1 MAISLCSA
9 LVLVTLSQAPPVA
22 PTDSLA
28 TLRGRAA
35 QDSSDAQL
43 WLLMGRAY
51 LGLGVEAHG
60 ATHRSS
66 EDSVWTR
73 AVLDTAEEALGRAA
87 ALAGPLGSSAVG
99 DSARVFRV
107 GAWAATSGVCE
118 HGVRTATGDAAAHQ
132 VGDAAARVGGRRR
145 EEPAGP
151 PARLRVRGAAPG
163 ARQQRPVGRARAR
176 GLHPGRARHSHAVR
190 CDGDVQGGRR
200 RADVPEIMSP
210 TIKRV
215 LVANRG
221 EIALRIIRA
230 CHEEGLEAVA
240 VYSEVDRLSP
250 HVRAA
255 DLAVSLGPP
264 AAAQSY
270 LDIPKLISAAQG
282 AGCQAVHPGYGF
294 LSERA
299 PFAEAVAAAS
309 LEFIGPPAAAI
320 RAMGDKTEARRRM
333 QQAGVPIVPGS
344 TRPLADHVQARA
356 EAARLGFPVL
366 LKAAAGGGGKGMRLV
381 REEAELEA
389 GFEAASSEARK
400 AFGADEIYL
409 EKYLERPRH
418 IEIQILADS
427 FGRVVS
433 LGERECSIQR
443 RHQKLIE
450 EAPSVAVTP
459 PLRRRMSESAASA
472 AGAVGYL
479 GAGTIEF
486 LLAPSGEFYFLE
498 MNTRLHVE
506 HPVTELV
513 YGVDIV
519 REQLRVA
526 MGQPL
531 RVHAGTLQPRGHAI
545 ECRITAEDPVNDF
558 LPATGVV
565 RYLRVPGGPGVRW
578 DGGIEEGNE
587 VTLHY
592 DPLIAKLIVWG
603 ETRAVALERMRRALR
618 ELTIVGIPSS
628 QAFHLRVMDDP
639 EFQRGD
645 LDVTYLERAGAR
657 LRVGEVPA
665 ELTRQ

>member
-1 MAISLCSA
+1 M
-9 LVLVTLSQAPPVA
+9 T
-22 PTDSLA
+22 
-28 TLRGRAA
+28 
-35 QDSSDAQL
+35 
-43 WLLMGRAY
+43 
-51 LGLGVEAHG
+51 
-60 ATHRSS
+60 
-66 EDSVWTR
+66 
-73 AVLDTAEEALGRAA
+73 
-87 ALAGPLGSSAVG
+87 
-99 DSARVFRV
+99 
-107 GAWAATSGVCE
+107 
-118 HGVRTATGDAAAHQ
+118 
-132 VGDAAARVGGRRR
+132 
-145 EEPAGP
+145 
-151 PARLRVRGAAPG
+151 
-163 ARQQRPVGRARAR
+163 
-176 GLHPGRARHSHAVR
+176 
-190 CDGDVQGGRR
+190 
-200 RADVPEIMSP
+200 
-210 TIKRV
+210 TIRRV

-250 HVRAA
+250 HVGAA
-255 DLAVSLGPP
+255 DLAVPLGPP

-270 LDIPKLISAAQG
+270 LDIPKLIAAAQG
-282 AGCQAVHPGYGF
+282 AACQAVHPGYGF

-366 LKAAAGGGGKGMRLV
+366 VKAAAGGGGKGMRLV
-381 REEAELEA
+381 REEGELESA
-389 GFEAASSEARK
+389 FEAATSEALK
-400 AFGADEIYL
+400 AFGAGEVYL

-443 RHQKLIE
+443 RHQKLVE

-459 PLRRRMSESAASA
+459 PLRRRMSEAATTA
-472 AGAVGYL
+472 ATAVGYL

-486 LLAPSGEFYFLE
+486 LLAPGGEFYFLE
-498 MNTRLHVE
+498 MNTRLQVE

-545 ECRITAEDPVNDF
+545 ECRD
-558 LPATGVV
+558 
-565 RYLRVPGGPGVRW
+565 R
-578 DGGIEEGNE
+578 
-587 VTLHY
+587 
-592 DPLIAKLIVWG
+592 KS
-603 ETRAVALERMRRALR
+603 TRLNSSHGYISYAVFCLKKKM
-618 ELTIVGIPSS
+618 LTTNAPRFS
-628 QAFHLRVMDDP
+628 R
-639 EFQRGD
+639 
-645 LDVTYLERAGAR
+645 
-657 LRVGEVPA
+657 
-665 ELTRQ
+665 

>member
-1 MAISLCSA
+1 M
-9 LVLVTLSQAPPVA
+9 T
-22 PTDSLA
+22 
-28 TLRGRAA
+28 
-35 QDSSDAQL
+35 
-43 WLLMGRAY
+43 
-51 LGLGVEAHG
+51 
-60 ATHRSS
+60 
-66 EDSVWTR
+66 
-73 AVLDTAEEALGRAA
+73 
-87 ALAGPLGSSAVG
+87 
-99 DSARVFRV
+99 
-107 GAWAATSGVCE
+107 
-118 HGVRTATGDAAAHQ
+118 
-132 VGDAAARVGGRRR
+132 
-145 EEPAGP
+145 
-151 PARLRVRGAAPG
+151 
-163 ARQQRPVGRARAR
+163 
-176 GLHPGRARHSHAVR
+176 
-190 CDGDVQGGRR
+190 
-200 RADVPEIMSP
+200 SP

-240 VYSEVDRLSP
+240 VYSEADRLSP

-255 DLAVSLGPP
+255 DLAVPIGPP
-264 AAAQSY
+264 PAAESYLDIRKLIAAAQST
-270 LDIPKLISAAQG
+270 A
-282 AGCQAVHPGYGF
+282 CQAVHPGYGF

-309 LEFIGPPAAAI
+309 LEFVGPPAAAI

-333 QQAGVPIVPGS
+333 QQAGVPIVPGT
-344 TRPLADHVQARA
+344 TRPLADHVQARP
-356 EAARLGFPVL
+356 EAARLGYPVL
-366 LKAAAGGGGKGMRLV
+366 LKASAGGGGKGMRLV

-389 GFEAASSEARK
+389 GFEAAASEALK
-400 AFGADEIYL
+400 AFGAGEVYL

-427 FGRVVS
+427 FGRVVA

-459 PLRRRMSESAASA
+459 ALRRRMSDAATAA

-498 MNTRLHVE
+498 MNTRLQVE

-545 ECRITAEDPVNDF
+545 ECRITAEDPFNDF

-565 RYLRVPGGPGVRW
+565 RHLRAPGGPGVRW
-578 DGGIEEGNE
+578 DSGIEEGNE
-587 VTLHY
+587 VTLYY

-603 ETRAVALERMRRALR
+603 ETRGVALERMRRALR
-618 ELTIVGIPSS
+618 ELVIVGIPSS
-628 QAFHLRVMDDP
+628 QTFHLRVMDDP

-645 LDVTYLERAGAR
+645 IDVTYLERAGAR
-657 LRVGEVPA
+657 LLVSELPA
-665 ELTRQ
+665 TLTRPLAVMAALLAEEQRAAAPPPAPSAPQPARPSAWLLAARREASGQ